1 MQWLNVFQTAET
13 GLQSKPPEIWCA
25 ARAPGVTLPKKRM
38 ANFNYKQ
45 QYGVVV
51 ICKDE
56 AEQMAVYERLKAQ
69 GLTLKVVCV

>member
-1 MQWLNVFQTAET
+1 
-13 GLQSKPPEIWCA
+13 
-25 ARAPGVTLPKKRM
+25 M

>member
-1 MQWLNVFQTAET
+1 MAEF
-13 GLQSKPPEIWCA
+13 K
-25 ARAPGVTLPKKRM
+25 
-38 ANFNYKQ
+38 YKQ

-56 AEQMAVYERLKAQ
+56 PDQMAVYERLKAQ

>member
-1 MQWLNVFQTAET
+1 MWLNAFQTAET
-13 GLQSKPPEIWCA
+13 GLQSNPGELWWA
-25 ARAPGVTLPKKRM
+25 ARSPGVTLLKKRM